1 MKIGV
6 LSDTHLN
13 FNRNSQAE
21 EQYDHLLKVINFYF
35 KDVDH
40 IIHAGDVLMEDF
52 IKDLEKIAPTSV
64 VRGNMDKVQK
74 WPIVLRLE
82 FEKASIVV
90 AHNPEVYFQLE
101 EKPRIFIHGHTHYP
115 RIQET
120 QDRCLILNP
129 GSLTQPR
136 PSPYL
141 IRGFEEDPIPK
152 PSLAILEINED
163 MVSAYIKKI
172 GKKIQ
177 K

>member
-13 FNRNSQAE
+13 FKRNSDAE
-21 EQYDHLLKVINFYF
+21 NQYSHLLKVIRYYF
-35 KDVDH
+35 QDVDH
-40 IIHAGDVLMEDF
+40 IIHAGDVLIEDF

-64 VRGNMDKVQK
+64 VRGNMDNVKK
-74 WPIVLRLE
+74 WPLKLSLNFKKV
-82 FEKASIVV
+82 SIVV
-90 AHNPEVYFQLE
+90 AHSPEVYFQLE
-101 EKPRIFIHGHTHYP
+101 EKPRVFIHGHTHYP

-141 IRGFEEDPIPK
+141 LRNFANDFVPK
-152 PSLAILEINED
+152 PSLAFLEISED
-163 MVSAYIKKI
+163 IVSAYIKKI
-172 GKKIQ
+172 GKNG
-177 K
+177 